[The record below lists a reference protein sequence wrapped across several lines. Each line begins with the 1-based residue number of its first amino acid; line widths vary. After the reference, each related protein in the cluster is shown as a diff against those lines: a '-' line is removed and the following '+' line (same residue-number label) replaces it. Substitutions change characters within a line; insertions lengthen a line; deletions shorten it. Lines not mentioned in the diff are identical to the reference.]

1 MCYNTVMDT
10 GILTQA
16 GLSEIQAK
24 IYLYLIRH
32 GQRTP
37 SEVANGIDENRT
49 TVYSALEKLEKLGV
63 VSQKDKGKV
72 IAYVPNHPSRLESLA
87 EKRLRSVARQA
98 KNLES
103 NLPSLINY
111 YTEYQSEPGVATFY
125 GQEGVEII
133 RAKILATN
141 KPYQFIRSP
150 FDELQDPQALENFK
164 KELVKADLTSENITP
179 SEFLEHT
186 SKEAKSWG
194 LNDRTLL
201 PPGEYGSPIEI
212 EIFGDNVAF
221 INHAKN
227 GMSTLIESPEIADA
241 MRQFFYFSKK
251 YIKKA
256 TDQSMLNDEV
266 RSRIEKEPSEE

>member
-1 MCYNTVMDT
+1 MDT

-103 NLPSLINY
+103 
-111 YTEYQSEPGVATFY
+111 
-125 GQEGVEII
+125 
-133 RAKILATN
+133 
-141 KPYQFIRSP
+141 
-150 FDELQDPQALENFK
+150 
-164 KELVKADLTSENITP
+164 
-179 SEFLEHT
+179 
-186 SKEAKSWG
+186 
-194 LNDRTLL
+194 
-201 PPGEYGSPIEI
+201 
-212 EIFGDNVAF
+212 
-221 INHAKN
+221 
-227 GMSTLIESPEIADA
+227 
-241 MRQFFYFSKK
+241 
-251 YIKKA
+251 
-256 TDQSMLNDEV
+256 
-266 RSRIEKEPSEE
+266 